1 MQPRACRGEADLGA
15 WQVSLPGVSPCA
27 RPRVGVLRGQH
38 LLTGSEQTSC
48 RPGPEGPLSRP
59 TSSVPLR
66 TRSGAGS
73 GAQGVCS
80 QRCRARPRRPRVWHA
95 PSPCVGPSRGLREV
109 QGPSSGGADH
119 TQGRAQSRAQGHRVP
134 RGPGARPPPRTSIPH
149 SPAPTRSCLGPGRR
163 ESPAPVPSVCRVC
176 PKQVS
181 GQVPGAHF
189 LSPEIGPRVL
199 CGWAGW
205 TPDQARLCSGT
216 PQSGRD
222 SWWEGSGEER
232 RPGGGLSPALPTG
245 PTEVARSRPTQVPP
259 RVPVRWEYPLCP
271 CTDRKERLREAGHAP
286 GSPCAC
292 LVASGTCQLHRGSQ
306 GWRGWREEQGTGRF
320 GPTPGP
326 PRVLGRV
333 GVCRPPT

>member
-1 MQPRACRGEADLGA
+1 MAFPPRPPGRCPRAGSGGSATSALLLLCSAHVPGSSPRPLGPREAEPRRVRAAQMQPRACRGKADLGA
-15 WQVSLPGVSPCA
+15 WKVSLPGVSPCA

-38 LLTGSEQTSC
+38 LLTGSEQASC

-80 QRCRARPRRPRVWHA
+80 QRCRARPRRPRVRHT

-149 SPAPTRSCLGPGRR
+149 SPAPARSCLGPGRR

-176 PKQVS
+176 PKQ
-181 GQVPGAHF
+181 GLRAGAW
-189 LSPEIGPRVL
+189 GP
-199 CGWAGW
+199 
-205 TPDQARLCSGT
+205 
-216 PQSGRD
+216 
-222 SWWEGSGEER
+222 
-232 RPGGGLSPALPTG
+232 LPK
-245 PTEVARSRPTQVPP
+245 P
-259 RVPVRWEYPLCP
+259 RNR
-271 CTDRKERLREAGHAP
+271 AP
-286 GSPCAC
+286 GP
-292 LVASGTCQLHRGSQ
+292 LRL
-306 GWRGWREEQGTGRF
+306 GWMDA
-320 GPTPGP
+320 
-326 PRVLGRV
+326 
-333 GVCRPPT
+333 

>member
-1 MQPRACRGEADLGA
+1 MPPSCQPEAGDGLDDLSRTRPTPCSPVSRQQVARWPSRPGRPAGAPGRGPGDLPPQLCFCCAQLTCPARAPARWARGRLSRGASGAAQMQPRACRGEADLGA

-80 QRCRARPRRPRVWHA
+80 QRCRARPRRPRVRHA
-95 PSPCVGPSRGLREV
+95 PSPCVGPSRGLWEV

-149 SPAPTRSCLGPGRR
+149 SPAPARSCLGPGRR

-176 PKQVS
+176 PKQGLRAGAWGLLPKPRNRAPGPLRLGWMDARPSPPVLGDPAVRE
-181 GQVPGAHF
+181 GQLVGG
-189 LSPEIGPRVL
+189 EWGREE
-199 CGWAGW
+199 AGRW
-205 TPDQARLCSGT
+205 
-216 PQSGRD
+216 PQ
-222 SWWEGSGEER
+222 
-232 RPGGGLSPALPTG
+232 PSPAHR
-245 PTEVARSRPTQVPP
+245 A
-259 RVPVRWEYPLCP
+259 
-271 CTDRKERLREAGHAP
+271 
-286 GSPCAC
+286 
-292 LVASGTCQLHRGSQ
+292 HRG
-306 GWRGWREEQGTGRF
+306 
-320 GPTPGP
+320 
-326 PRVLGRV
+326 
-333 GVCRPPT
+333 C